1 MNTSSCSDSSSLADG
16 ISSSAEAIGEAE
28 ATNNRKNSS
37 PNLTGIRHSTPSKTG
52 LRFIVASSDSEEDLN
67 DLSKSS
73 GGKCETTFSRTTFA
87 NNAGYP
93 NCGTFFV
100 QHVSEDEALYNLNSL
115 DENENSSSAYASPNS
130 IRKLVHGADQLVF
143 LTPVDDSDV
152 DYRPKGNLKI
162 HCFTTV
168 WLQLARIPPVNRF
181 TPRVV
186 VQLVS
191 KENSFD

>member
-130 IRKLVHGADQLVF
+130 IRNLVNGADQLVF

-152 DYRPKGNLKI
+152 DYRPKGNDFI
-162 HCFTTV
+162 HF
-168 WLQLARIPPVNRF
+168 QA
-181 TPRVV
+181 
-186 VQLVS
+186 
-191 KENSFD
+191 

>member
-16 ISSSAEAIGEAE
+16 ISSSAEAICEAE

-37 PNLTGIRHSTPSKTG
+37 PNIGIRHSTPSKTG
-52 LRFIVASSDSEEDLN
+52 LRFIVADSDSEGESSLPDLKGN
-67 DLSKSS
+67 TS
-73 GGKCETTFSRTTFA
+73 KCETTFSRTTFA

-100 QHVSEDEALYNLNSL
+100 QHVSDDEAIYNLNSL

-130 IRKLVHGADQLVF
+130 IRKLVNGADQLVF

-152 DYRPKGNLKI
+152 DYRPKGMCYYSFFKP
-162 HCFTTV
+162 HCISLITIRTHS
-168 WLQLARIPPVNRF
+168 L
-181 TPRVV
+181 
-186 VQLVS
+186 
-191 KENSFD
+191 SF